1 MKKIKTLLLG
11 VLCCMMMFGLVTGT
25 SARASKKYSEAKMV
39 TLGYVYLEYCAS
51 AYFDGSRYNG
61 ISAIERISGQ
71 GTYSKTGEVDR
82 TTSVVVNGYAS
93 GPSVYNV
100 GISATVYYNGRTT
113 KPS

>member
-1 MKKIKTLLLG
+1 MKKIKTLFLG